1 MPFNAILHSRQKQR
15 YSFNVSQQQHCEK
28 TEKER
33 KSKTEMEEVKANQRI
48 RDAMTESGLLYWRLA
63 DLLKVTSWTLS
74 VWMRHE
80 MPEEKQERILNVIRE
95 ESERLKNGSRA

>member
-1 MPFNAILHSRQKQR
+1 
-15 YSFNVSQQQHCEK
+15 
-28 TEKER
+28 
-33 KSKTEMEEVKANQRI
+33 MEEMKANQRI